1 MAVLPAANMLENC
14 LKELY
19 HSTRY
24 ENGLNLQCGEEF
36 VHYQVCFILGT
47 G

>member
-1 MAVLPAANMLENC
+1 MVVLPAANMLENC

-19 HSTRY
+19 HSARY
-24 ENGLNLQCGEEF
+24 ENGLNVQYGEEF
-36 VHYQVCFILGT
+36 VPYQVCFILGT